1 MWREELPEVVE
12 ARTRPADV
20 EERWHLHLLG
30 DSPVVADLT
39 TAGGGM
45 VRAASTAENGPA
57 LLGPFPAVGRPVG
70 TCQP

>member
-1 MWREELPEVVE
+1 MWREELLEVVE

-20 EERWHLHLLG
+20 EERGHLHFLG

-39 TAGGGM
+39 TAGGGT

-57 LLGPFPAVGRPVG
+57 LLGPFAAVGRPVG
-70 TCQP
+70 TCQR